1 MLKVVEVKQTI
12 YGSDMIENL
21 HTMQRISQDILN
33 EIQFIQEINIDDYQY
48 LDVVLEKT
56 KTNLLKIYGLVKT

>member
-1 MLKVVEVKQTI
+1 MLKIVEVKQTI

-21 HTMQRISQDILN
+21 HTIQRISQDILN
-33 EIQFIQEINIDDYQY
+33 EIQYIPKLNKDDYQY

-56 KTNLLKIYGLVKT
+56 KTNLLKIYSLVKI

>member
-1 MLKVVEVKQTI
+1 MLKIVEIKQTI
-12 YGSDMIENL
+12 YDSEMIENL
-21 HTMQRISQDILN
+21 HTIQRISQDILN
-33 EIQFIQEINIDDYQY
+33 EIQFIPELNKDDFQY

>member
-1 MLKVVEVKQTI
+1 MVKIIEVKQTL

-21 HTMQRISQDILN
+21 HTIQRISQDILY
-33 EIQFIQEINIDDYQY
+33 ELQFIQEINKDDYQY

-56 KTNLLKIYGLVKT
+56 KVNLLKVYNLIKT

>member
-1 MLKVVEVKQTI
+1 MLKIVEIKQTI
-12 YGSDMIENL
+12 YGSNMMENL
-21 HTMQRISQDILN
+21 HTIQKLSQDILN

-56 KTNLLKIYGLVKT
+56 KVNLLKVYNLVEI

>member
-1 MLKVVEVKQTI
+1 MLKIVEVKQTI

-21 HTMQRISQDILN
+21 HTIQRISQDILN
-33 EIQFIQEINIDDYQY
+33 EIQYIPELNKDDYQY

-56 KTNLLKIYGLVKT
+56 KTNLLKVYNVVKL

>member
-1 MLKVVEVKQTI
+1 MLKIVEVKQTI

-21 HTMQRISQDILN
+21 RTIQRISQDILN

>member
-21 HTMQRISQDILN
+21 HTIQRISQDILN
-33 EIQFIQEINIDDYQY
+33 EIQFIQEINIDDSQY

>member
-21 HTMQRISQDILN
+21 HTIQRISQDILN